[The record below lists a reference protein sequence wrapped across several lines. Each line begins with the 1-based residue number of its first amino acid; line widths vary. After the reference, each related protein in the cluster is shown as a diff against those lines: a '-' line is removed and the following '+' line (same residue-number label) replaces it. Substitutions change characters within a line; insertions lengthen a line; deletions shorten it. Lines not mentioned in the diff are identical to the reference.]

1 MDLFQ
6 IISDKK
12 IKKLPKKNVIG
23 IDIGSRQSKAVLLT
37 KDFKIYTSII
47 PTGFFMKQVA
57 KELLQDLFEQSSLSM
72 DDIDFIVGTGYGRI
86 ALRFDEVPSRIVTEI
101 SCHGMGAHYLG
112 EDIHTIID
120 IGGQDSKAIKID
132 SENGKVID
140 FVMNDKCAAGTGR
153 FLEKAAGILG
163 FGVEE
168 LGQTALQSENPI
180 DISST
185 CVVFAESEI
194 ISIRAKNSNVADLA
208 AGIHKSVAKR
218 VNSLL
223 SRVGIEK
230 NVLFTGGVSNNVGMR
245 KAFEDLLGF
254 PIEKVKLDTVFA
266 GALGAAIYAG
276 QYATKQGIT
285 GDERGEDVQ
294 LNLTDLENAIEK
306 KKEDFANHATGKKKN
321 VAYFCSYAP
330 VEILSAANVSYI
342 RMMHA

>member
-1 MDLFQ
+1 M
-6 IISDKK
+6 
-12 IKKLPKKNVIG
+12 
-23 IDIGSRQSKAVLLT
+23 
-37 KDFKIYTSII
+37 
-47 PTGFFMKQVA
+47 
-57 KELLQDLFEQSSLSM
+57 
-72 DDIDFIVGTGYGRI
+72 DFIVGTGYGRI

-218 VNSLL
+218 V
-223 SRVGIEK
+223 
-230 NVLFTGGVSNNVGMR
+230 F
-245 KAFEDLLGF
+245 
-254 PIEKVKLDTVFA
+254 
-266 GALGAAIYAG
+266 
-276 QYATKQGIT
+276 
-285 GDERGEDVQ
+285 
-294 LNLTDLENAIEK
+294 
-306 KKEDFANHATGKKKN
+306 
-321 VAYFCSYAP
+321 
-330 VEILSAANVSYI
+330 
-342 RMMHA
+342 